1 MTKRPYISK
10 QLPELEAIVAGTS
23 DVSVLDAIRLEL
35 AYRTKKKRVHDLRER
50 IAEKLSENEAKET
63 KVHDD
68 LFSQMDTL
76 EAQLRGSTPHEIVP
90 EPTNARINVKPRVRV
105 VEGADSKSKPAVN
118 RPSLD
123 KKSTANKKI
132 KLTPDDIF
140 KSMIDSCD
148 TATKTEVNYPT
159 GFLTKTFDDMRKK
172 LLDISGGRSRL
183 LNLNQDT
190 KGFVRV
196 VDELP
201 SQLAEE
207 LLAGKAFTMDAV
219 DDPKQDEL
227 IEHGYLERDEED
239 EKWVAIKSMP
249 TAREWARII
258 GIKIDY
264 ELPLDSD
271 HADDDRHQDN
281 DVQTVLFE
289 SALTT
294 NLKKL
299 TKEAKTSI
307 EETGNNILFL
317 SLGFLEWADK
327 IGGKN
332 RLAPLYMIPV
342 SIDKFVSKKG
352 ITRYQIKFTG
362 EDIISNLTLR
372 EKLSQD
378 FEVEL
383 PDIMASDD
391 EDKLHTPEEYF
402 NEVETLLAFK
412 KGDAS
417 MAGWRVRRFG
427 TLATLSLG
435 RLLMYRDLDP
445 ARWPQGDANLVNHEF
460 IRKFFSDVK
469 TTASS
474 DTGGGSSEGYVLDD
488 VPELHDKFPMVEDAD
503 SSQMSA
509 LIDILKGQNMVV
521 EGPPGTGKSQ
531 TITNLIAAAISQ
543 GKSVLFVAEKQ
554 AALDVVKRRMDKA
567 GLGHFCLD
575 LHSDKAQK
583 RMVLDSF
590 NERIQFEGQHEYS
603 ADDYDVQVQRFE
615 RSREQLQSY
624 CLMVNQ
630 PWKGT
635 GFSIHEILC
644 AATRYAKDVAP
655 LEYHTIAP
663 DGVSGDSFTR
673 INLDEQLEQLELFF
687 KFLEIVG
694 MQLPETGNWQSH
706 PWYGVNNK
714 QISGADERL
723 LLSKLQNWTGLLNSV
738 TENLFSVFDKYSMA
752 YSQEVSL
759 PALEKLV
766 AQLSL
771 IKPLKGNE
779 YLPAFKRI
787 EPKQIEPLE
796 NYIKMSRGVASG
808 FNELGSIFNQ
818 NLLSDL
824 TLLAGV
830 KDSISNLNCLGV
842 GQNVQFDDLA
852 RSVARI
858 EGTIK
863 LVQSIE
869 HKRGELLPHLPMVY
883 KADLEAQF
891 SMTQNGF
898 TELACFIEHAINLP
912 SELLSFRDD
921 LYDEESLPLVFTEF
935 KRQQDKLLTDKQA
948 LQEVFKLDR
957 LPEVSEIQEFAGVME
972 NTGLFSFLSGNW
984 RKANHAILSF
994 MTKDKIDKKT
1004 ITNALE
1010 DLAVWKAASL
1020 ALSESEKYKKAFGR
1034 DFNGLDTD
1042 SQRIDTLMNWYQK
1055 VRKDYGIGFGTRT
1068 VMANALFN
1076 INKDIFRGIQ
1086 QLHSGGVNTQISEAL
1101 ENLNDLSVIYTQQEC
1116 ITDADF
1122 KLAPAAEPLQQVL
1135 LDIRIS
1141 LEGIQKYLINPNL
1154 DQKALL
1160 LALGRLEKISQ
1171 HKNQLEQSNL
1181 SETIFDGR
1189 LDLALNSK
1197 GKEPAD
1203 LAVVESTLDYV
1214 CHFYSVISEPELLE
1228 LLTRRVSAEVLSG
1241 LLVDAGAL
1249 EKGLA
1254 ESNNLEQQVY
1264 KTIETDRD
1272 HWTKGCGDGALA
1284 ICKRNQLAMDNIEW
1298 LDGWTKYLHAKDRM
1312 QQGGYGRLKDY
1323 LSDSDFTLEYGK
1335 LVMNFAVY
1343 TSLAN
1348 EVYQQQPELSQR
1360 SGHEQTAVQQQF
1372 KKYDEGLKSLQ
1383 RKRVAHLALGREID
1397 PGTSGAKV
1405 SSYSGG
1411 KLLHHEIGKKSKHI
1425 AIRKLVERAGDAML
1439 GYKPCFMMSPMAVA
1453 KYLPPGEVEFD
1464 LVVMDEASQVKP
1476 EYALSCFARGKQAV
1490 VVGDPKQLPPTSFFD
1505 RSTSNDEAEDNDE
1518 KGVINESESIL
1529 EAIGA
1534 HYPKRMLQWHYRSR
1548 HESLIEFSNR
1558 HFYDSELVIFPSPW
1572 AKSDEFGIKFTHVT
1586 NGAFVNNV
1594 NNEEAKYI
1602 VEAVKHHFTANPEES
1617 LGIVAMNTK
1626 QRDQI
1631 EAALEAARATDDIL
1645 AAGFMRDAQTDDP
1658 IFIKNLENV
1667 QGDERDVIMIS
1678 FTYGPQN
1685 KGGTSIPQRFGPINS
1700 EQGWRR
1706 LNVLFT
1712 RAKKRIQVYSS
1723 MRSGNI
1729 VVSDS
1734 SKRGVKA
1741 LKNYLAYA
1749 ESGELID
1756 QAGESQGKP
1765 DSDFEIAVMKQLA
1778 NAGFECVP
1786 QVGVAGFKID
1796 VGVRDPGMPGRY
1808 LMGIECDGATYHS
1821 SKSTRDRDRVR
1832 QGVLEG
1838 LGWNIQRVWSTD
1850 WFKNPDAELKPI
1862 IDQLRELATPVREV
1876 VSIEEAHSSEVPVIH
1891 DEEVLDELILEEKV
1905 SLKSL
1910 NDRLVD
1916 FNKNIIEKHFPNTP
1930 VEERL
1935 LRSEMIHF
1943 LALERPTDR
1952 DEFAEY
1958 IPAYLRTHSSSEEAA
1973 EFLGDVLEIIAVYE
1987 EMTSSCKDN
1996 GEEYVQS

>member
-1 MTKRPYISK
+1 
-10 QLPELEAIVAGTS
+10 
-23 DVSVLDAIRLEL
+23 
-35 AYRTKKKRVHDLRER
+35 
-50 IAEKLSENEAKET
+50 
-63 KVHDD
+63 
-68 LFSQMDTL
+68 
-76 EAQLRGSTPHEIVP
+76 
-90 EPTNARINVKPRVRV
+90 
-105 VEGADSKSKPAVN
+105 
-118 RPSLD
+118 
-123 KKSTANKKI
+123 
-132 KLTPDDIF
+132 
-140 KSMIDSCD
+140 
-148 TATKTEVNYPT
+148 
-159 GFLTKTFDDMRKK
+159 
-172 LLDISGGRSRL
+172 
-183 LNLNQDT
+183 
-190 KGFVRV
+190 
-196 VDELP
+196 
-201 SQLAEE
+201 
-207 LLAGKAFTMDAV
+207 
-219 DDPKQDEL
+219 
-227 IEHGYLERDEED
+227 
-239 EKWVAIKSMP
+239 
-249 TAREWARII
+249 
-258 GIKIDY
+258 
-264 ELPLDSD
+264 
-271 HADDDRHQDN
+271 
-281 DVQTVLFE
+281 LFE

-327 IGGKN
+327 IGGKS

-352 ITRYQIKFTG
+352 ITRYQIRFTG

-391 EDKLHTPEEYF
+391 EDKLYTPEEYF

-460 IRKFFSDVK
+460 IRKFFSDGQS
-469 TTASS
+469 TASS
-474 DTGGGSSEGYVLDD
+474 GSNGGSGSSEGYVLDD
-488 VPELHDKFPMVEDAD
+488 VPELHEKFPMVEDAD

-567 GLGHFCLD
+567 GLGDFCLD

-590 NERIQFEGQHEYS
+590 NERIQFGSQHEYS
-603 ADDYDVQVQRFE
+603 AADYDVQVQRFE

-630 PWKGT
+630 PWKET

-644 AATRYAKDVAP
+644 AATRYAKDVPP

-663 DGVSGDSFTR
+663 DGVTGDSFTR

-694 MQLPETGNWQSH
+694 QQLPETGNWQSH

-714 QISGADERL
+714 QISGSDERQ
-723 LLSKLQNWTGLLNSV
+723 LLSQLQDWTALLNSV
-738 TENLFSVFDKYSMA
+738 TENLFSVFDKYTITHNK
-752 YSQEVSL
+752 ELSL
-759 PALEKLV
+759 PDLENWV
-766 AQLSL
+766 VQLSL
-771 IKPLKGNE
+771 VKPLKGDE

-796 NYIKMSRGVASG
+796 NYIKMSQGVASG
-808 FNELGSIFNQ
+808 FYELGSVFNQ
-818 NLLSDL
+818 GLLSDL
-824 TLLAGV
+824 TLLADI
-830 KDSISNLNCLGV
+830 KDSISSLDRLGV
-842 GQNVQFDDLA
+842 GKNVQFDELA
-852 RSVARI
+852 RSVVRI
-858 EGTIK
+858 ENTIK

-883 KADLEAQF
+883 KADLEVQF
-891 SMTQNGF
+891 SMSQKGF
-898 TELACFIEHAINLP
+898 TELGCFIEHAMNLP

-921 LYDEESLPLVFTEF
+921 IYDEESLPLVFSEF
-935 KRQQDKLLTDKQA
+935 KKEQDKLLTDKQA
-948 LQEVFKLDR
+948 LQEVFKLAR
-957 LPEVSEIQEFAGVME
+957 LPEVSEIQEFASVME

-984 RKANHAILSF
+984 RKTKHAILSF
-994 MTKDKIDKKT
+994 TVKDKLDKKT
-1004 ITNALE
+1004 ITKGLE
-1010 DLAVWKAASL
+1010 DLATWKAASL
-1020 ALSESEKYKKAFGR
+1020 ALGESEKYKKAFGR

-1076 INKDIFRGIQ
+1076 TNKDIFRGIQ
-1086 QLHSGGVNTQISEAL
+1086 QLYSGGVNTQISDAL
-1101 ENLNDLSVIYTQQEC
+1101 TNLKDLSAIYTQQEC

-1122 KLAPAAEPLQQVL
+1122 KLEPAAEPLQQLL

-1141 LEGIQKYLINPNL
+1141 LEGIQKYLIDPNI

-1171 HKNQLEQSNL
+1171 HKDQLEESNL
-1181 SETIFDGR
+1181 SETFFDGQ
-1189 LDLALNSK
+1189 LDLTLNSK
-1197 GKEPAD
+1197 GKVPTD
-1203 LAVVESTLDYV
+1203 LAVVESTIAYV
-1214 CHFYSVISEPELLE
+1214 SHLYSAISEPELLG
-1228 LLTRRVSAEVLSG
+1228 LLTKRVSTEVVGG
-1241 LLVDAGAL
+1241 LLVDAKEL
-1249 EKGLA
+1249 EKALA
-1254 ESNNLEQQVY
+1254 DSIDLEQQVY
-1264 KTIETDRD
+1264 KTIESDRD

-1284 ICKRNQLAMDNIEW
+1284 VCNRNQLAVNNIEW

-1323 LSDSDFTLEYGK
+1323 LSDSEFSVEYGK
-1335 LVMNFAVY
+1335 QVMNFAVY
-1343 TSLAN
+1343 TCLAN

-1383 RKRVAHLALGREID
+1383 RKRVAHLALGRKID
-1397 PGTSGAKV
+1397 PGTSGATV
-1405 SSYSGG
+1405 ASYSGG
-1411 KLLHHEIGKKSKHI
+1411 KLLRHEIGKKSKYI
-1425 AIRKLVERAGDAML
+1425 AIRKLVERAGEAML

-1490 VVGDPKQLPPTSFFD
+1490 VVGDPKQLPPTSFFE
-1505 RSTSNDEAEDNDE
+1505 RSTSNEDAEDNDE

-1572 AKSDEFGIKFTHVT
+1572 ATSAEFGIKFTHVT

-1602 VEAVKHHFTANPEES
+1602 VEAVKHHFVNNPNES
-1617 LGIVAMNTK
+1617 VGIVAMNTK

-1631 EAALEAARATDDIL
+1631 EAALDAARATDEVL

-1685 KGGTSIPQRFGPINS
+1685 RGSTSIPQRFGPINS
-1700 EQGWRR
+1700 NDGWRR

-1723 MRSGNI
+1723 MRSSNI

-1778 NAGFECVP
+1778 SAGFDCVP

-1862 IDQLRELATPVREV
+1862 MDKLRELATPVREV
-1876 VSIEEAHSSEVPVIH
+1876 VSIKEAHAAEEPVVQ
-1891 DEEVLDELILEEKV
+1891 DEDVVDELILEEKV
-1905 SLKSL
+1905 SLKNL
-1910 NDRLVD
+1910 NDRLID
-1916 FNKNIIEKHFPNTP
+1916 FNKNIIEKHFPDTP
-1930 VEERL
+1930 AEERL
-1935 LRSEMIHF
+1935 LRNEMIHF
-1943 LALERPTDR
+1943 LELERPTDR
-1952 DEFAEY
+1952 DEFAEF
-1958 IPAYLRTHSSSEEAA
+1958 IPAYLRTHSSSVEAA

-1987 EMTSSCKDN
+1987 EMVSSSK
-1996 GEEYVQS
+1996 GVAASLEG